1 MEQVNTFSY
10 NYSAKDNQAV
20 QEIRKKYLPQ
30 NENKMDE
37 LIRLD
42 RKVQKAGIT
51 QALCVGIVSTLI
63 FGCGMCLAMQI
74 LGSGVMY
81 IVIGVVVGLIGMIG
95 MGMTYPV
102 YRKKYNKT
110 KAEYAPRIL
119 ELTEELAGA
128 NNSN

>member
-37 LIRLD
+37 LLRLD
-42 RKVQKAGIT
+42 GMVQKAGIMK
-51 QALCVGIVSTLI
+51 ALCVGVISTLV
-63 FGCGMCLAMQI
+63 FGFGMCLAMQV
-74 LGSGVMY
+74 LGSGMVFK
-81 IVIGVVVGLIGMIG
+81 IAGVIIGLAGMVGIGMA
-95 MGMTYPV
+95 YPI

-119 ELTEELAGA
+119 EITEELAGV
-128 NNSN
+128 NN